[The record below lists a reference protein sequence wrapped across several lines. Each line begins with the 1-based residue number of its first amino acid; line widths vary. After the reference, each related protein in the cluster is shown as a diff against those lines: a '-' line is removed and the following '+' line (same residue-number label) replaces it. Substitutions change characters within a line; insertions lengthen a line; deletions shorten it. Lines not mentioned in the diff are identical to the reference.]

1 MNANNA
7 VAQPSLAKELCNFYM
22 DEDPMKKIRYIILA
36 LVLLVPAL
44 LFAGCTPKPVTLEAV
59 YYSDIK
65 GDGSVFA
72 FLQFYPDGVVSSV
85 TVGPD
90 QANMDPRDVYDQI
103 ATSWLTE
110 NPPSPA
116 EAGAYYIQDGKVEI
130 FFPASADSPT
140 WIGTYTPEKIT
151 LMDENGVTRENIL
164 LP

>member
-1 MNANNA
+1 
-7 VAQPSLAKELCNFYM
+7 
-22 DEDPMKKIRYIILA
+22 MKKIRYIIMV
-36 LVLLVPAL
+36 LVLVVPAL
-44 LFAGCTPKPVTLEAV
+44 LLAGCTPKPVTLEAV

-85 TVGPD
+85 TIGPD
-90 QANMDPRDVYDQI
+90 QANMTPRDVYDDI
-103 ATSWLTE
+103 AISWLTKA
-110 NPPSPA
+110 PPSPA
-116 EAGAYYIQDGKVEI
+116 EAGAYYIQDGKMEI

-151 LMDENGVTRENIL
+151 LMDENGVTREHSL